1 MIKQAESLV
10 KRYKIIQSRLP
21 TIDFKNKDDKDL
33 LIEFKKIKPIVELYQ
48 QLLLVQKE
56 ITDCKEILC
65 SSKESNDYK
74 KIALE
79 EKEALEIKEKPLLEK
94 LKLLL
99 TPEDPYNKKNVIIE
113 IRAGTGGDESS
124 LFAYDLFRAYSFYID
139 KKKFKLE
146 IMAYSTSDTK
156 GYKEVVFS
164 VSGHNAYKYFKHET
178 GVHRVQRVP
187 ETESSGRIHTSTI
200 TVAVLLEAEENEIDI
215 KENDLRIDTY
225 RASGSGG
232 QHVNK
237 TDSAVRLTHLPT
249 SIVVTCQD
257 EKSQIKNKTKA
268 MKVLRARIYEKHL
281 LEEKQKRDSLRKQ
294 QVGTG
299 DRSEKIRTYNFPQ
312 GRVTDHRINKTL
324 HKLDFF
330 LEGNMDEMIQALL
343 LASTEL
349 KD

>member
-1 MIKQAESLV
+1 MIKQAEGFV
-10 KRYKIIQSRLP
+10 KRYKTLQNRFA

-48 QLLLVQKE
+48 QLLSVQKQ
-56 ITDCKEILC
+56 IVDCKEIFC
-65 SSKESNDYK
+65 SNKESNDYK
-74 KIALE
+74 QIAFE
-79 EKEALEIKEKPLLEK
+79 EKEALEIKEKILLEK
-94 LKLLL
+94 LNLLL

-249 SIVVTCQD
+249 GIVVTCQD

-281 LEEKQKRDSLRKQ
+281 LEEKQKQDSLRKQ

-299 DRSEKIRTYNFPQ
+299 ERSEKIRTYNFPQ
-312 GRVTDHRINKTL
+312 GRVTDHRINKTF
-324 HKLDFF
+324 HKLDLF